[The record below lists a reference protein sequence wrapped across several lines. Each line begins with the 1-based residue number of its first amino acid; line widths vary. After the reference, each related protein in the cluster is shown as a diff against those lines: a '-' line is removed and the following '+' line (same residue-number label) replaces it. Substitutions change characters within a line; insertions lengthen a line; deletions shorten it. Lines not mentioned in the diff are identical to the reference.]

1 MNNEVETKKGSGR
14 APAAE
19 AELWQKLETFPL
31 NRRDAVQDFSAR
43 LAREN
48 GWSRVYAQRVCS
60 EYLRFLFLAMKAGH
74 PVTPSEEVDQA
85 WHLHLVYTRSYWEE
99 LCGKVLGRPLHHEPT
114 AGGLD
119 EGAKFRDQYDRTL
132 QSYGR
137 WFGHA
142 PPEDIWP
149 PVEKRFGPH
158 DGRWV
163 DMTRHWLLPKPR
175 FVARLRPMRAAA
187 MLGVVLMTILV
198 ASCTESMNVFD
209 WRGKAFLGFYWTAFI
224 AAFVTSL
231 LLVKMARGRARPSDE
246 MLTDPYEIA
255 YLGGGGV
262 RVVDAALA
270 SLHGRGLVKVSN
282 EKKGESGLQR
292 LEDPSQPITSD
303 VEFAVYCAMPG
314 SGEANV
320 KDVRKVLRPSMEQLR
335 DRLVEKGLVVSNG
348 QYAGLVLLAALPFVA
363 LGVTGVIKLFVGLGR
378 GAPVD
383 FLIMSLAVTLM
394 VTIVRLTTVRRRT
407 ADGEAMWQRFKP
419 LERAMKEKLKHPYE
433 PQPDPLA
440 VPLAVALVGVPGMNW
455 PGYYELHTALQ
466 RNNNTSSGGCGSG
479 CGSSGC
485 GGGGCGGGGCGGCGG
500 GD

>member
-1 MNNEVETKKGSGR
+1 MGSGR

-19 AELWQKLETFPL
+19 TELWQKLETFPL
-31 NRRDAVQDFSAR
+31 DRRDAVQDFSAR

-48 GWSRVYAQRVCS
+48 GWRRGYAQRVSS

-119 EGAKFRDQYDRTL
+119 EGAKFRNQYVRTL
-132 QSYGR
+132 QSYTH

-142 PPEDIWP
+142 PPGDIWP
-149 PVEKRFGPH
+149 TVGERFGPH

-175 FVARLRPMRAAA
+175 FVARLRPFRVAA
-187 MLGVVLMTILV
+187 MLGVVLVTTLV
-198 ASCTESMNVFD
+198 ASCTESLNVFD
-209 WRGKAFLGFYWTAFI
+209 WRGKEFLGFYWTAFI

-231 LLVKMARGRARPSDE
+231 LLVKMARGIARPSDE
-246 MLTDPYEIA
+246 MLTDPYEVA
-255 YLGGGGV
+255 FLGGGGV
-262 RVVDAALA
+262 RAVDAALA
-270 SLHGRGLVKVSN
+270 ALHGRGLVKVSN

-292 LEDPSQPITSD
+292 VEDPSKPLEND

-320 KDVRKVLRPSMEQLR
+320 KDVRKVLRPSMDQLR
-335 DRLVEKGLVVSNG
+335 DRLVEKGLVVSSG
-348 QYAGLVLLAALPFVA
+348 QYAGLLLVAALPFVA
-363 LGVTGVIKLFVGLGR
+363 LLVTGVTKLIVGLDR

-383 FLIMSLAVTLM
+383 FLIMSLFVTFM
-394 VTIVRLTTVRRRT
+394 VTIVRLAMIRRRT
-407 ADGEAMWQRFKP
+407 ADGEAMWRRFKP

-433 PQPDPLA
+433 QQDPLT

-455 PGYYELHTALQ
+455 PGYHDLHTALQ
-466 RNNNTSSGGCGSG
+466 RSNNASSGGCGSG